1 MIRQTVNL
9 PGYESCVGLTLQGAL
24 ILPEDATS
32 LFVMAHGAGA
42 GYEHANMQGIALALA
57 ANNIGTLRFNFPF
70 MQDGKRR
77 VDSREVATAAIASAV
92 DWVHR
97 AYPELD
103 LWVGGHSFGGRM
115 ASHCELEYE
124 MPVKGLIFCS
134 FPLHAANKPNR
145 IRAAHLGYVDKPMLF
160 LTGTRDALAEP
171 MLLTEV
177 LGELGNKA
185 TLRWLDSADH
195 GYNTLK
201 RQRLYPG
208 DVFEEISNHIGH
220 FIQEHSA
227 AAVVAD

>member
-1 MIRQTVNL
+1 MNTQTVDL
-9 PGYESCVGLTLQGAL
+9 PGYESCAGLTLQGAMM
-24 ILPEDATS
+24 LPEGAQH

-42 GYEHANMQGIALALA
+42 GYDHANMLGIARALA

-97 AYPELD
+97 AHPKLD

-124 MPVKGLIFCS
+124 LPVKGLIFCS

-145 IRAAHLGYVDKPMLF
+145 LRAAHLGFIDKPMLF

-171 MLLTEV
+171 MLVTEV
-177 LGELGNKA
+177 LDELGDKG

-195 GYNTLK
+195 SYKTLAQ
-201 RQRLYPG
+201 QRLYAG
-208 DVFEEISNHIGH
+208 DVFEEISNHVEQ
-220 FIQEHSA
+220 FVQEHSEVA
-227 AAVVAD
+227 AIAD

>member
-1 MIRQTVNL
+1 MITQSIDV
-9 PGYESCVGLTLQGAL
+9 PGYESCAGLTLEGELIIPEGARH
-24 ILPEDATS
+24 

-42 GYEHANMQGIALALA
+42 GYSHPNMVSISRGLA
-57 ANNIGTLRFNFPF
+57 ANNIGSLRFNFPF

-92 DWVHR
+92 DWIHR
-97 AYPELD
+97 THPELD

-124 MPVKGLIFCS
+124 LPVKGLIFCS

-145 IRAAHLGYVDKPMLF
+145 IRAAHLGFIEKPMLF
-160 LTGTRDALAEP
+160 LPGTRDALAAP
-171 MLLTEV
+171 MVLTEV
-177 LGELGNKA
+177 LGEVGDSA

-195 GYNTLK
+195 GYKTLK

-208 DVFEEISNHIGH
+208 DVFEEIGAHVDR
-220 FIQEHSA
+220 FTKEHSETPVA
-227 AAVVAD
+227 AL